1 MAPVTPVSI
10 IRPSERSK
18 LIVSVIYGGVLAV
31 AGFLIPYYTVDKLT
45 IGGYMILGSFL
56 AAFLFTGI
64 FQILTCPFNPLSV
77 AISSGCVSTV
87 VMLFSIVLY
96 FGFSGDFLMSIVT
109 AAFPVDR
116 VDDVNSM
123 NMQTYSRG
131 YSYWMFWAGLLPIYI
146 LLGVV
151 GSC

>member
-1 MAPVTPVSI
+1 
-10 IRPSERSK
+10 
-18 LIVSVIYGGVLAV
+18 
-31 AGFLIPYYTVDKLT
+31 
-45 IGGYMILGSFL
+45 
-56 AAFLFTGI
+56 
-64 FQILTCPFNPLSV
+64 
-77 AISSGCVSTV
+77 
-87 VMLFSIVLY
+87 
-96 FGFSGDFLMSIVT
+96 MSIVT

>member
-1 MAPVTPVSI
+1 
-10 IRPSERSK
+10 
-18 LIVSVIYGGVLAV
+18 
-31 AGFLIPYYTVDKLT
+31 
-45 IGGYMILGSFL
+45 MILGSFL

-77 AISSGCVSTV
+77 AISSGCISIV